1 MHRSL
6 ARLCVLVLVAACTS
20 TGTPPASDPVESTVE
35 TAGDGVVESPVA
47 GPVDRLVVL
56 DAQGRVLTM
65 TPDGEDR
72 QVASE
77 EGEIAFQP
85 IWSPDGTRIAY
96 STTGERPGMA
106 VADLGAGSV
115 ASTGTETPVFYLYWS
130 PAGDRLGTLRNSVAG
145 LAFEM
150 LSVAGDGLEISL
162 LDEGAPYYFAWRPD
176 GEAVVVHVGIDRLDL
191 ITPSSEPPEDP
202 RPLVVQPGIFS
213 APQWIPRG
221 ILVISVE
228 GRAMLLSLLDESGDA
243 EAIAEVTGPAAFG
256 ADPAGDR
263 VAVQTSVPGDS
274 VSAALA
280 EEPLETNRLHV
291 VDMSTRESVAV
302 TESLVAAFFWSPT
315 GEALLLLEVRP
326 EDQQLQWS
334 VWRDGEVT
342 EGPSFLAPVTWVR
355 DFLPFYDQYAR
366 SMTLWSPDGDRFA
379 FPGRVGEEEGIWVH
393 DVAAGTSERVSDGT
407 WVAWSH
413 S

>member
-1 MHRSL
+1 MHRLL

-20 TGTPPASDPVESTVE
+20 SEAPPEPDPVEPTVG
-35 TAGDGVVESPVA
+35 TAADSVVESPPA

-56 DAQGRVLTM
+56 DAEGRVVTM

-72 QVASE
+72 QLVSE
-77 EGEIAFQP
+77 DGQIAFQP
-85 IWSPDGTRIAY
+85 IWSPDGTRVAY
-96 STTGERPGMA
+96 STTGESPGVG

-150 LSVAGDGLEISL
+150 VTVAGKGLDMSL

-191 ITPSSEPPEDP
+191 LTPYSEPLEAP

-213 APQWIPRG
+213 APQWTPRG
-221 ILVISVE
+221 ILAISVE
-228 GRAMLLSLLDESGDA
+228 GRAMLLSLLHESGDA
-243 EAIAEVTGPAAFG
+243 ETIAEVAGPAAFG
-256 ADPAGDR
+256 ADPAGER
-263 VAVQTSVPGDS
+263 VAVQTSVAGDS
-274 VSAALA
+274 VSAALV

-291 VDMSTRESVAV
+291 VDTSTGESVAV

-315 GEALLLLEVRP
+315 GEDLLLLQVRQ
-326 EDQQLQWS
+326 EDQELQWS

-366 SMTLWSPDGDRFA
+366 SMTLWSPGGGRFA

-393 DVAAGTSERVSDGT
+393 DVVAGTTERVSDGT